1 MKKKKLLNNFLLCV
15 VIAMSVCGI
24 AACASKPDSVTV
36 EQIIEA
42 NDRQKVIEEY
52 GNLHVTL
59 TADEVMYGSNLKT
72 ICFTSNEYGLI
83 MDYEDAE
90 SEDKYNHCTCINGVR
105 YVACKD
111 GDEEQYYASIFTG
124 DYTAFIS
131 EIRNINTQAN
141 VGTPEIKDGKV
152 VLVTTETYDYTD
164 FSITYENTY
173 YCNRE
178 TLLIEKAISHVTS
191 DGEEIATDE
200 YTYVYGSEHTPQLK
214 AYSLHKN
221 ASDKANFVVVSNAGT
236 ASEKRTEYTVAGTS
250 YLRVENLGETQYALY
265 SDAVHSEEVTEIA
278 PYLTGGEIPVFYLA
292 ESTAPTLN
300 QLTEANDIQKVVS
313 EYGNLHVK
321 QTTTYES
328 SVIYTANMIFYAN
341 DYGPVMDF
349 LNEKSDGSEY
359 YSCTIINGMKYD
371 YEKKGPNEYEY
382 KATLFD
388 DGEYNAYIG
397 INSTFRQDQVVK
409 APEIRDGQIVLETEF
424 ESAELKYFEKM
435 TYYLNA
441 ETLLIERVT
450 MFLSVEDSSETTNY
464 EASFEL
470 TYEYG
475 CSDYTP
481 ALTAYNAHM
490 NAENKSSF
498 KVVRNAGTA
507 DEKRTEYTISSESDL
522 VVHNGEEKDYALY
535 VDADCT
541 IEVENYKDYL
551 TGGQAPVFYL
561 AEKTAA
567 PTLK

>member
-1 MKKKKLLNNFLLCV
+1 
-15 VIAMSVCGI
+15 
-24 AACASKPDSVTV
+24 
-36 EQIIEA
+36 
-42 NDRQKVIEEY
+42 
-52 GNLHVTL
+52 
-59 TADEVMYGSNLKT
+59 
-72 ICFTSNEYGLI
+72 
-83 MDYEDAE
+83 
-90 SEDKYNHCTCINGVR
+90 
-105 YVACKD
+105 
-111 GDEEQYYASIFTG
+111 
-124 DYTAFIS
+124 
-131 EIRNINTQAN
+131 
-141 VGTPEIKDGKV
+141 
-152 VLVTTETYDYTD
+152 
-164 FSITYENTY
+164 
-173 YCNRE
+173 
-178 TLLIEKAISHVTS
+178 
-191 DGEEIATDE
+191 
-200 YTYVYGSEHTPQLK
+200 
-214 AYSLHKN
+214 
-221 ASDKANFVVVSNAGT
+221 
-236 ASEKRTEYTVAGTS
+236 
-250 YLRVENLGETQYALY
+250 
-265 SDAVHSEEVTEIA
+265 
-278 PYLTGGEIPVFYLA
+278 
-292 ESTAPTLN
+292 
-300 QLTEANDIQKVVS
+300 
-313 EYGNLHVK
+313 
-321 QTTTYES
+321 
-328 SVIYTANMIFYAN
+328 
-341 DYGPVMDF
+341 MDF
-349 LNEKSDGSEY
+349 LSEKSDGSEY